1 MAVPMAAVVLVEPV
15 VLVVAQGLVALWV
28 LQEAAEVRTVPT
40 EAAHL
45 LLVVVLDKVLL
56 LVNLVRQPILYMLA
70 VEVERLVIPFKV
82 LEVPVAAEE
91 EPHIMVLPL
100 FQRVV
105 KLVVRILVVVVAV
118 LPCRQLENLVRAVLE
133 SLSSVKPGPR
143 QR

>member
-1 MAVPMAAVVLVEPV
+1 MAALALVEPV

-45 LLVVVLDKVLL
+45 LVVVVLDKVLL
-56 LVNLVRQPILYMLA
+56 PANLVRQPILYMLA
-70 VEVERLVIPFKV
+70 VEVERLVIPLKV

-105 KLVVRILVVVVAV
+105 KLVVQTLVVAVAV
-118 LPCRQLENLVRAVLE
+118 LPCRQLENLARAAPA
-133 SLSSVKPGPR
+133 SLSSARPR
-143 QR
+143 TEEVPR